1 MDWRESAADKDRES
15 FARAHPHPFLLVLDG
30 DEESGAELA
39 TRMMGATRDAPR
51 DRVPGEPG
59 SILAV
64 AKSENNPYAERVI
77 VGRAR
82 NCDLVI
88 RDPSVSKFHA
98 DFRDITAQSGLL
110 TDRSSRNGTAVNGD
124 DLVGGKAQAVKN
136 GDRIRFGGVSAMFL
150 DAASLHDA
158 IA

>member
-1 MDWRESAADKDRES
+1 VDWRELAGNADRES

-30 DEESGAELA
+30 DEDPEQGLA

-64 AKSENNPYAERVI
+64 AKSDANPYSDRVI

-98 DFRDITAQSGLL
+98 DFRELAPGAALL
-110 TDRSSRNGTAVNGD
+110 TDRTSRNGTAVNGD
-124 DLVGGKAQAVKN
+124 ELVGSKAQPVKT
-136 GDRIRFGGVSAMFL
+136 GDRIRIGGVTALFL